1 MKIKNLLCSLLVGS
15 TLIVSLNFPKVVNA
29 RENYSEI
36 PAKLEELK
44 EKLDLTSTQER
55 RIRTTFRAA
64 FSQINDIFTPQQK
77 QEMKEAIERGKT
89 IRQIWS
95 EANVSA
101 EQRSQIK
108 QIWQEQR
115 ETLRNIFTAEQQEIL
130 RQEIR
135 TYFRDN

>member
-115 ETLRNIFTAEQQEIL
+115 ETLQNIFTPEQQEIL